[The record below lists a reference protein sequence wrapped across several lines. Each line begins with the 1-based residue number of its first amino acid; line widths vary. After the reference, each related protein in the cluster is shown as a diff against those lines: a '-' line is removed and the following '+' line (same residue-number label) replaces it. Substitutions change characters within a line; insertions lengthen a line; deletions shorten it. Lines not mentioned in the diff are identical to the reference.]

1 MKAGVFGTLLRM
13 GMRNETAN
21 APGDGGVLVAAVD
34 MGYGHLRAAHAL
46 ASALGVEVVEVDR
59 QPFSSPVEERL
70 WDRLRTVYTL
80 LSRAS
85 QAPLVGPALRRVL
98 DGLTAIP
105 RLYPYR
111 DQSSPTL
118 AVELLHHLVRRGLG
132 DNLIRHLK
140 RSGDCLLTTFFAP
153 ALAAAEAG
161 VPRVVCVVT
170 DSDLNRIWAPR
181 QPRGTAIEY
190 CVPSERALRRLRA
203 YGVPASRIHVTGFP
217 LPLELVGGSD
227 ESDLRQRLAA
237 RLVRLDP
244 AGAFREQYRE
254 DLAHVLGPLPAAEVG
269 RPPRLTFAVGGAG
282 AQSRIVRALVRSLA
296 PMVREGRLRL
306 ALVAGVR
313 QELAARF
320 RDWLAA
326 AGLAGEREDDVE
338 VLCAPSL
345 PAYFAAFNQLL
356 LHTDILWT
364 KPSELTFF
372 GAVGLAMVFAPPVGA
387 HERFNRRWAIQRGAG
402 LKQYS
407 PGTAGQW
414 LHEWLQEGILAGAA
428 WSGFRRL
435 PRRGTANILE
445 VVRRVKGER

>member
-1 MKAGVFGTLLRM
+1 MLLPLAPVGMRAEFAEGGSSAGV
-13 GMRNETAN
+13 
-21 APGDGGVLVAAVD
+21 VVAAVD

-46 ASALGVEVVEVDR
+46 AAALGVEVVEVDR
-59 QPFSSPVEERL
+59 EPFSTPAERRL
-70 WDRLRTVYTL
+70 WDRLRNVYTL

-85 QAPLVGPALRRVL
+85 QAPLLGPALAQLL

-118 AVELLHHLVRRGLG
+118 AVKLLHHLVHRGLG

-161 VPRVVCVVT
+161 VTRVVCVVT
-170 DSDLNRIWAPR
+170 DSDINRVWAPR
-181 QPRGTAIEY
+181 EGRGTAIEY

-217 LPLELVGGSD
+217 LPLELVGGAD
-227 ESDLRQRLAA
+227 ESDQRQRLAA

-244 AGAFREQYRE
+244 AGAFRDQYRE
-254 DLAHVLGPLPAAEVG
+254 ELAYVLGPLPEAEKD
-269 RPPRLTFAVGGAG
+269 RPPRLTFAIGGAG
-282 AQSRIVRALVRSLA
+282 AQSRIARALIPSLA
-296 PMVREGRLRL
+296 PMVRERRLRL

-313 QELAARF
+313 EELAARF

-326 AGLAGEREDDVE
+326 AGLGGESEEDVE

-345 PAYFAAFNQLL
+345 PEYFVAFNRLL
-356 LHTDILWT
+356 LRTDILWT

-407 PGTAGQW
+407 PGTAGEW
-414 LHEWLQEGILAGAA
+414 LIEWLQEGILAGAA
-428 WSGFRRL
+428 WSGYRRL
-435 PRRGTANILE
+435 PRRGTANIVE
-445 VVRRVKGER
+445 VVRRVRNER